1 MSFNKRKRLL
11 QRFKVDPVIKTD
23 AAFHNSLDLCVIK
36 VLQDLKQKL
45 DEYFFFVKT
54 KDQGF
59 LVPYFQRKSE
69 GKINGQE
76 VATLKVDP
84 VVKIVI
90 FVSV

>member
-1 MSFNKRKRLL
+1 MSFNKRERPL
-11 QRFKVDPVIKTD
+11 QRFKVDPVLKTD
-23 AAFHNSLDLCVIK
+23 ATFHNSLDLCVIK
-36 VLQDLKQKL
+36 VFQDIKQKL
-45 DEYFFFVKT
+45 DEYFYFVKT

-69 GKINGQE
+69 GKFNGQE